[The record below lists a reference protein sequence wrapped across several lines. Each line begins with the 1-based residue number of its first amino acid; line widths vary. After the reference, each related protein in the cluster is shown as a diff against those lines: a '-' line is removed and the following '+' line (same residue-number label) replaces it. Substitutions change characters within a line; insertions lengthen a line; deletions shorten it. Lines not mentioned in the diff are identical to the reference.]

1 MVGRFVVWVRVRYVF
16 RGDVKR
22 DVLCAVCTFSIC
34 FTLGDGAVPGLLW
47 ASSGRSH
54 WAGRA
59 SDFFCM
65 RREPMGEVAGG
76 CVAWTC
82 ALL

>member
-1 MVGRFVVWVRVRYVF
+1 MLCGWGGGTCSAVMVKATRCTYWV
-16 RGDVKR
+16 
-22 DVLCAVCTFSIC
+22 LFSNC

-65 RREPMGEVAGG
+65 RREPMGEVAWG
-76 CVAWTC
+76 CVAFIC
-82 ALL
+82 ALV

>member
-1 MVGRFVVWVRVRYVF
+1 VMWERVRYVF

-34 FTLGDGAVPGLLW
+34 FTLGDGAGQGMRW
-47 ASSGRSH
+47 ASSGRSL

-59 SDFFCM
+59 SDFFYM
-65 RREPMGEVAGG
+65 RREPIGEVA
-76 CVAWTC
+76 
-82 ALL
+82 